1 MQMIFCGN
9 GFILVGMNDNDLYFW
24 GMRFMENKWIQSE
37 SGDKMDIEGSNWRYK
52 RNFSGSMSIG
62 SVDSVELF
70 LG

>member
-1 MQMIFCGN
+1 
-9 GFILVGMNDNDLYFW
+9 
-24 GMRFMENKWIQSE
+24 MENKWIQSE